1 MNSTLTWDGFAHAI
15 QVQMQMGTMLAS
27 YLYLIFT
34 CCFIMFVYNFISPP
48 QPFKGTSGISQKLQQ
63 TERSVQFTVITTDAH
78 ILDDEL
84 R

>member
-1 MNSTLTWDGFAHAI
+1 MNSTLTWDGFAHVI

-48 QPFKGTSGISQKLQQ
+48 HPFKGTSGISQKLQQ

-78 ILDDEL
+78 ILDDEF